1 MLGGA
6 RACVRIDD
14 RLSFELADL
23 IRFLDRGHGAIDLV
37 MEEQST
43 GIIQRKLLETA
54 SELLVRILGRLTTS
68 FKADDTGVLDTVGI
82 GQLQAILEELNAVWE
97 SVQDPDIRY
106 EIATSASNVEAV
118 LETVCDFIF
127 RTTRRK
133 DFGMVA
139 GGWGGGKPMY

>member
-1 MLGGA
+1 MTA
-6 RACVRIDD
+6 
-14 RLSFELADL
+14 LAGL
-23 IRFLDRGHGAIDLV
+23 IRFLDRGHDAIGLV

-43 GIIQRKLLETA
+43 AIIQRKLLETA

-68 FKADDTGVLDTVGI
+68 SKGDTGVLDTVGI
-82 GQLQAILEELNAVWE
+82 GQLQAILEELSAVWE

-106 EIATSASNVEAV
+106 EIATCATNVEAV

-133 DFGMVA
+133 DLT
-139 GGWGGGKPMY
+139 GWGANGSTDYYSAPRINN

>member
-1 MLGGA
+1 
-6 RACVRIDD
+6 
-14 RLSFELADL
+14 
-23 IRFLDRGHGAIDLV
+23 

-43 GIIQRKLLETA
+43 AIIQRKLLETA

-68 FKADDTGVLDTVGI
+68 SKADNGVLDTVGI

-106 EIATSASNVEAV
+106 EIATCASNVEAV

-133 DFGMVA
+133 DFRA
-139 GGWGGGKPMY
+139 NFSGWWVVSRASLNIPYTVWSDSPGFCEQKECNLF